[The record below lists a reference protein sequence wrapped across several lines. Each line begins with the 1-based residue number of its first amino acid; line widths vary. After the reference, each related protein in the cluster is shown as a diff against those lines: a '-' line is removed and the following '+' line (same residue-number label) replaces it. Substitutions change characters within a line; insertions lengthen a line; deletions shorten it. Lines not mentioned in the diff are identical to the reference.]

1 MERKKFFTVYY
12 NNGDGCGVEFS
23 SEYHNYITNNYM
35 ITEYGTEVYYEDKK
49 IEKFFGTK
57 IIKERKERK
66 VVKKQFP
73 TYVEEVNG
81 KYYDVVTG
89 KEVYKSKDR
98 NMKEILKCLIEKR
111 NGEYYFS
118 CCQGA
123 KVNKEDVE
131 NDKLSFYYFETQAVS
146 VESVYNFLKGLT
158 ESDIEIYHEKFAT
171 AEKNAKKMHQEM
183 MMKILQTT
191 DKEIAQEDYISK
203 FRENNGFG
211 RSRTR

>member
-1 MERKKFFTVYY
+1 
-12 NNGDGCGVEFS
+12 
-23 SEYHNYITNNYM
+23 
-35 ITEYGTEVYYEDKK
+35 
-49 IEKFFGTK
+49 
-57 IIKERKERK
+57 
-66 VVKKQFP
+66 
-73 TYVEEVNG
+73 
-81 KYYDVVTG
+81 
-89 KEVYKSKDR
+89 
-98 NMKEILKCLIEKR
+98 MKEISKCSIEKR

-171 AEKNAKKMHQEM
+171 AEKNAKKMHQETV
-183 MMKILQTT
+183 MKILQTT

>member
-12 NNGDGCGVEFS
+12 NNGDGCGVEFL
-23 SEYHNYITNNYM
+23 SEYHDYITNNYM

-49 IEKFFGTK
+49 IEKIFSTK

-81 KYYDVVTG
+81 KYYDIVTG
-89 KEVYKSKDR
+89 KEVYKSKER
-98 NMKEILKCLIEKR
+98 MTKEILNCSLEKR

-118 CCQGA
+118 GGHGV

-131 NDKLSFYYFETQAVS
+131 NDKLNFSQYDIKTVS
-146 VESVYNFLKGLT
+146 VQSVYNFLKGLT

-171 AEKNAKKMHQEM
+171 AEKNAKKLHQEI

-211 RSRTR
+211 RNRTR

>member
-1 MERKKFFTVYY
+1 
-12 NNGDGCGVEFS
+12 
-23 SEYHNYITNNYM
+23 M

-66 VVKKQFP
+66 VVKKQFS
-73 TYVEEVNG
+73 TYVEEING

-98 NMKEILKCLIEKR
+98 RMKEISKCSIEKR

-131 NDKLSFYYFETQAVS
+131 NEPENDDTDNNNKPDSNDENVSDKSSDDDTPSNDDDVSNDETTNDDENRS
-146 VESVYNFLKGLT
+146 TSNDLT
-158 ESDIEIYHEKFAT
+158 
-171 AEKNAKKMHQEM
+171 KKKER
-183 MMKILQTT
+183 
-191 DKEIAQEDYISK
+191 DKK
-203 FRENNGFG
+203 
-211 RSRTR
+211 

>member
-12 NNGDGCGVEFS
+12 KNGDGCGVEFL
-23 SEYHNYITNNYM
+23 SEYHDYITNNYM

-49 IEKFFGTK
+49 IEKIFSTK

-81 KYYDVVTG
+81 KYYDIVTG
-89 KEVYKSKDR
+89 KEVYKSKER
-98 NMKEILKCLIEKR
+98 MTKEILNCSLEKR

-118 CCQGA
+118 GGHGV

-131 NDKLSFYYFETQAVS
+131 NDKLNFSQYDIKTVS
-146 VESVYNFLKGLT
+146 VQSVYNFLKGLT

-171 AEKNAKKMHQEM
+171 AEKNAKKLHQEI

-211 RSRTR
+211 RNRTR

>member
-12 NNGDGCGVEFS
+12 NNGDGCGVDFLR
-23 SEYHNYITNNYM
+23 EYHNYITNNYM
-35 ITEYGTEVYYEDKK
+35 ITEYGAEVYYEDKK

-81 KYYDVVTG
+81 KYYDIVTG
-89 KEVYKSKDR
+89 KEVYKSKER
-98 NMKEILKCLIEKR
+98 STKEILDCSLEKR

-118 CCQGA
+118 GGHGV

-131 NDKLSFYYFETQAVS
+131 NDKLNFSQYDIKTVS
-146 VESVYNFLKGLT
+146 VQSVYNFLKGLT

-171 AEKNAKKMHQEM
+171 AEKNAKKLHQEI

-211 RSRTR
+211 RNRTR